1 MHKSRRLELHEKLVE
16 LLGSRN
22 VYFQPPETL
31 KLKFPCIIYNY
42 ELGDTIKANDR
53 NYRIYDRYQITYV
66 TKDPEDSKIDEF
78 LEAFQMI
85 NHDRHFTSDNLN
97 HYIYS
102 LFY

>member
-1 MHKSRRLELHEKLVE
+1 MHKDRRLELHEKLVT

-31 KLKFPCIIYNY
+31 KLKFPCIIYNFQR
-42 ELGDTIKANDR
+42 GDTLKANDR
-53 NYRIYDRYQITYV
+53 TYRIYDCYQITYV

-78 LEAFQMI
+78 LESFQMI

-102 LFY
+102 LYY